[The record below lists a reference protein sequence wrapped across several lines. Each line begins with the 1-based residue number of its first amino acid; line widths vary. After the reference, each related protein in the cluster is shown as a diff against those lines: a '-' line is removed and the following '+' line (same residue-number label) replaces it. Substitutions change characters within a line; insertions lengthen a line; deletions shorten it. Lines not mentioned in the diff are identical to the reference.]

1 MRSAL
6 EKIRSGKFA
15 REFVREM
22 ETRGTRYPQL
32 LREAEE
38 HPIEK
43 AGVRLRGLMGWRE
56 KRKPAPALPGRSA
69 RPFGK

>member
-43 AGVRLRGLMGWRE
+43 AGCDCGD
-56 KRKPAPALPGRSA
+56 
-69 RPFGK
+69 